1 MDFPQST
8 VSGANIAPLSSDRD
22 TLDDGSNSHKGPNTT
37 KKNGPKIIGV
47 KAEGIQYV
55 DRHAVRIITKSDK
68 DEIVIIYAKKGN
80 YYKLPGGGVEKGE
93 DHRLAGEREAMEETG
108 CKVTL
113 DQDCFAVTEEWRN
126 DLHQTSYCY
135 AARLVEDTGAIELTE
150 DELVDGLQHE
160 WISIR
165 AAIEKM
171 KASQPTS
178 ELGRFIRERDI
189 YFVETYA
196 DMNGTSLLPLEN
208 EMCPSSD

>member
-1 MDFPQST
+1 MDFPHGT
-8 VSGANIAPLSSDRD
+8 ASGANTAPLSSDRD
-22 TLDDGSNSHKGPNTT
+22 TLDDDSNSHKDPRTT
-37 KKNGPKIIGV
+37 TNGPRTIGV

-93 DHRLAGEREAMEETG
+93 DHRIAGEREAMEETG
-108 CKVTL
+108 CKVAL
-113 DQDCFAVTEEWRN
+113 DRDCFAVTEEWRN

-135 AARLVEDTGAIELTE
+135 AARLVEHTGATELTE

-171 KASQPTS
+171 KATQPTS
-178 ELGRFIRERDI
+178 ELGRFIRERDLS
-189 YFVETYA
+189 FVETYA
-196 DMNGTSLLPLEN
+196 DRNGASLPSVEDQK
-208 EMCPSSD
+208 CQSSD

>member
-1 MDFPQST
+1 MDPPQT
-8 VSGANIAPLSSDRD
+8 TASGGKIAPLSSDRD
-22 TLDDGSNSHKGPNTT
+22 TLNDDSNSHGGPGTT
-37 KKNGPKIIGV
+37 KNVPKTIGV

-55 DRHAVRIITKSDK
+55 ERRAVRIINKSDK
-68 DEIVIIYAKKGN
+68 DEIIIIYAKKGN

-113 DQDCFAVTEEWRN
+113 DKNCFAVTEEWRN
-126 DLHQTSYCY
+126 DLHQISYCY

-160 WISIR
+160 WISIP

-178 ELGRFIRERDI
+178 ELGRSIRERDL

-196 DMNGTSLLPLEN
+196 DKVGASLP
-208 EMCPSSD
+208 

>member
-1 MDFPQST
+1 MDFPRST
-8 VSGANIAPLSSDRD
+8 ALGAERSD
-22 TLDDGSNSHKGPNTT
+22 TLDDDSNSNKASSTT
-37 KKNGPKIIGV
+37 TNGPRAIGV
-47 KAEGIQYV
+47 KAEGVQYV

-93 DHRLAGEREAMEETG
+93 DHRIAGEREAMEETG

-113 DQDCFAVTEEWRN
+113 DRDCFAVTEEWRN
-126 DLHQTSYCY
+126 DLHQISYCY

-171 KASQPTS
+171 KASQATS
-178 ELGRFIRERDI
+178 ELGRFIRERDL

-196 DMNGTSLLPLEN
+196 DRNGASLPR
-208 EMCPSSD
+208 